1 MGSPPPD
8 GSKKEVLKCLSVSS
22 IVIAAAKTGN
32 AKSKSTAVISIL
44 HTKSGKD
51 DINKPGKRMLSTV
64 TIKFIAPNKEEIPA
78 KCKLKMAKS
87 TAPPECT
94 SIPDKGG

>member
-1 MGSPPPD
+1 MGSPPPE

-22 IVIAAAKTGN
+22 MVIAAASTGK
-32 AKSKSTAVISIL
+32 AKSKRKTVTKML
-44 HTKSGKD
+44 QTKSGREAIKR
-51 DINKPGKRMLSTV
+51 PGIRILIMV
-64 TIKFIAPNKEEIPA
+64 TMILIAPKSEDKPA
-78 KCKLKMAKS
+78 RCKLKIAKS